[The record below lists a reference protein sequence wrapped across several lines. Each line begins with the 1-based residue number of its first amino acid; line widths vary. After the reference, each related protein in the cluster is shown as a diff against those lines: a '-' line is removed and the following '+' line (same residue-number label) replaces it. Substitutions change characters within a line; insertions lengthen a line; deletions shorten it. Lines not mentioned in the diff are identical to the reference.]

1 MALEIKDSNFDEL
14 LNAGK
19 PMVVDFWA
27 TWCGPCKRL
36 LRMLKLWLNSTK
48 IRWLSV
54 NVMLMTMMN

>member
-27 TWCGPCKRL
+27 TWCGPVSYTH
-36 LRMLKLWLNSTK
+36 LRAHET
-48 IRWLSV
+48 
-54 NVMLMTMMN
+54 

>member
-27 TWCGPCKRL
+27 TWCGPCKKIAPDVEAL
-36 LRMLKLWLNSTK
+36 AEQYK